1 MEVFVITF
9 LLLIINVFLLN
20 CKPSNQESDNKKL
33 LIKQSNTVFTIGII
47 ISIWY
52 LLALLFIKLLKV
64 ELPSSE
70 PDPVFLLFLCA
81 ILFSIFCGY
90 LKCIKK

>member
-1 MEVFVITF
+1 MEVFVIIF

-52 LLALLFIKLLKV
+52 LLALLFIKLLKI

-70 PDPVFLLFLCA
+70 PDPVFLLFSCA
-81 ILFSIFCGY
+81 TLFSIFCGY